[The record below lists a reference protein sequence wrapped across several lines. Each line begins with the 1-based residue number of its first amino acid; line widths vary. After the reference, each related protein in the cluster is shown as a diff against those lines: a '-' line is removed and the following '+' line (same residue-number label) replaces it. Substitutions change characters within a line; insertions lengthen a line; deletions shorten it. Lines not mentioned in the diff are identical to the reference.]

1 MAVAMGYF
9 GSSAPIMTSA
19 IIAIGGLVNAGMQ
32 FVMGY
37 VNRWLGAA
45 WGYRSALIFAAI
57 LLAMIVRL
65 AITVRKKTRLL

>member
-45 WGYRSALIFAAI
+45 WGYRSALVFAAVLFC
-57 LLAMIVRL
+57 LLLGLRR
-65 AITVRKKTRLL
+65 ITRRKPYYK